1 MLITNE
7 FRKDILREIINI
19 AVESNDYIYVL
30 DKDFDKLKNEY
41 SDLLLDYIGNIDLL
55 KEGLS
60 NGFSNDFFEE
70 NDDLY
75 SQIINSVEKILYENL
90 CYTPVVDDYKEGT
103 FWIKEFNKED
113 EYYLYLIEL
122 ALESGVN
129 FNISKIKE
137 DNRQYTKI
145 EFNFIDIHKL
155 TPEIFIVDESF
166 KNNTPHISDDVSRK
180 IIEVYTG
187 SINETSDV
195 LLIYFDGE
203 FMSINSERIVTL
215 LIELL
220 NKCHFKVHI

>member
-1 MLITNE
+1 MVITNE
-7 FRKDILREIINI
+7 FKKDIIKEIINI

-41 SDLLLDYIGNIDLL
+41 SDLLLDYIGNMDLL
-55 KEGLS
+55 EEGLS

-75 SQIINSVEKILYENL
+75 SQIINAVEKILYENL
-90 CYTPVVDDYKEGT
+90 RYTPVVDDYKEGT
-103 FWIKEFNKED
+103 FWIKEFNEED

-122 ALESGVN
+122 ALESGVD
-129 FNISKIKE
+129 FDISTIKE
-137 DNRQYTKI
+137 DKIKYIKI
-145 EFNFIDIHKL
+145 EFNFIDKYKL

-195 LLIYFDGE
+195 LLIYFDEE
-203 FMSINSERIVTL
+203 FMSDNAEKIITL

>member
-19 AVESNDYIYVL
+19 AVESNNYIYVL

-41 SDLLLDYIGNIDLL
+41 SDLLLDYIGNMDLL
-55 KEGLS
+55 EEGLK
-60 NGFSNDFFEE
+60 NNFSNDFFEK

-90 CYTPVVDDYKEGT
+90 YYTPVVDDYKEGT

-122 ALESGVN
+122 ALESGVD
-129 FNISKIKE
+129 FDISTIKE
-137 DNRQYTKI
+137 DKIKYIKI
-145 EFNFIDIHKL
+145 EFDFIDKYKL

-180 IIEVYTG
+180 ILEVYTG
-187 SINETSDV
+187 SINGTPDG
-195 LLIYFDGE
+195 LLIYFNEE
-203 FMSINSERIVTL
+203 FMSDNAEKIVTL

-220 NKCHFKVHI
+220 NKCHYKVHI

>member
-75 SQIINSVEKILYENL
+75 SQIINAVEKILYENL

-103 FWIKEFNKED
+103 FWIKEFNEED